1 MDITVSEL
9 DEKIM
14 AYTGEEKP
22 IEYNS
27 LMQKI
32 YGRDNMMKC
41 KWIEDHECKRESH
54 KWRVYLL
61 SSCKDT

>member
-54 KWRVYLL
+54 K
-61 SSCKDT
+61 